1 VRFFT
6 SNDVYMKSKNL
17 IFSLLLVAMSLGTA
31 WAIRGQFG
39 HEHGAAW
46 AGALGSLSVLL
57 VSKRKDWL
65 AKALYATLAGALGWG
80 LGGIMSY
87 GLVVGYGRADDFG
100 NALYGLEM
108 LLVIGGLYG
117 FMGGGFFGLALS
129 DTKKNPIKWAP
140 LIVEMTLGGIL
151 FYYFLINQYGWK
163 VNPPRSEVWAV
174 CLGVAVA
181 LTWNLIRNKNY
192 VALRVAIFSSLGAG
206 FGFAF
211 GNFLQV
217 LGSVSE
223 IHFNFWNVMEYS
235 LGFFGG
241 IGLAYGTLTA
251 EWEPEEQENSVGKKQ
266 WFHLLML
273 VLIIPYIMWQQNFE
287 WERIQSTY
295 VKLLA
300 TDDQSVYHLVIYGS
314 LILTLVMGIYWVA
327 KFRKTAAFSFEEVR
341 KFFFGHWLLYILLS
355 YIVTGAIISTYRIE
369 QYLYLI
375 NFFIILLLINRANGE
390 FKPAPFSFKKA
401 VKIFGAI
408 ILFISLLAFI
418 LIQTHGE
425 LKGSHKRFG
434 EEPAVKDSI
443 AK

>member
-1 VRFFT
+1 
-6 SNDVYMKSKNL
+6 
-17 IFSLLLVAMSLGTA
+17 
-31 WAIRGQFG
+31 
-39 HEHGAAW
+39 
-46 AGALGSLSVLL
+46 
-57 VSKRKDWL
+57 
-65 AKALYATLAGALGWG
+65 
-80 LGGIMSY
+80 
-87 GLVVGYGRADDFG
+87 
-100 NALYGLEM
+100 
-108 LLVIGGLYG
+108 
-117 FMGGGFFGLALS
+117 MGGGFFGLALS

-140 LIVEMTLGGIL
+140 LIVEMALGGIL

-300 TDDQSVYHLVIYGS
+300 TDDQSVYNLVIYGS

-327 KFRKTAAFSFEEVR
+327 KFRKTVAFSFEEVR

-390 FKPAPFSFKKA
+390 FKPAPFSYVKVFK
-401 VKIFGAI
+401 VFGAI

>member
-1 VRFFT
+1 
-6 SNDVYMKSKNL
+6 MKSKNL

-108 LLVIGGLYG
+108 LFVIGGLYG
-117 FMGGGFFGLALS
+117 FMGGGFFGLVLS
-129 DTKKNPIKWAP
+129 DTKKNPVKWAP
-140 LIVEMTLGGIL
+140 LIAELALGGIL
-151 FYYFLINQYGWK
+151 FYYFLVNQFGWK

-174 CLGVAVA
+174 CLGVAAA
-181 LTWNLIRNKNY
+181 LTWYLVRNKNY
-192 VALRVAIFSSLGAG
+192 AALRVAIFTSMGAG
-206 FGFAF
+206 FGFGF

-241 IGLAYGTLTA
+241 IGLAYGTLTT
-251 EWEPEEQENSVGKKQ
+251 EWEPEEQENTGGKKQ
-266 WFHLLML
+266 LFHLIML
-273 VLIIPYIMWQQNFE
+273 VLIIPFIMWQQNFE

-295 VKLLA
+295 IKLLA
-300 TDDQSVYHLVIYGS
+300 TDNQSVYNLVIYGS
-314 LILTLVMGIYWVA
+314 LILTLAMGIYWVA
-327 KFRKTAAFSFEEVR
+327 KFRKTSAFSFGEVR

-375 NFFIILLLINRANGE
+375 NFFVILLLINRATAK
-390 FKPAPFSFKKA
+390 FKPEPFSFRKA
-401 VKIFGAI
+401 FKVFGAI
-408 ILFISLLAFI
+408 ILFISLLASI

>member
-1 VRFFT
+1 
-6 SNDVYMKSKNL
+6 MKSKNL
-17 IFSLLLVAMSLGTA
+17 IFSLLLVAMTLGTA

-108 LLVIGGLYG
+108 LFVIGGLYG
-117 FMGGGFFGLALS
+117 FMGGGFFGLVLS
-129 DTKKNPIKWAP
+129 DTKKTPVKWAP
-140 LIVEMTLGGIL
+140 LIAELTLGGIL
-151 FYYFLINQYGWK
+151 FYYFLVNQYGWK

-174 CLGVAVA
+174 CLGVAAA
-181 LTWNLIRNKNY
+181 LTWYLIRNKNY
-192 VALRVAIFSSLGAG
+192 AALRVAIFTSMGAG
-206 FGFAF
+206 FGFGF

-241 IGLAYGTLTA
+241 IGLAYGTLTT
-251 EWEPEEQENSVGKKQ
+251 EWEPEEQENTVGKKQ
-266 WFHLLML
+266 LFHLIML

-300 TDDQSVYHLVIYGS
+300 TDDQSVYNLVIYGS
-314 LILTLVMGIYWVA
+314 LILTLAMGVYWVA
-327 KFRKTAAFSFEEVR
+327 KFRNTTSFSYGEIK

-375 NFFIILLLINRANGE
+375 NFFVILLLINRANAE
-390 FKPAPFSFKKA
+390 FKPEPFSFGKA
-401 VKIFGAI
+401 FKVFGAI

>member
-1 VRFFT
+1 
-6 SNDVYMKSKNL
+6 MKSKNL

-100 NALYGLEM
+100 NTLYGLEM

-140 LIVEMTLGGIL
+140 LIVEMALGGIL

-235 LGFFGG
+235 LGFFS
-241 IGLAYGTLTA
+241 IIET
-251 EWEPEEQENSVGKKQ
+251 WKWISFCIV
-266 WFHLLML
+266 LM
-273 VLIIPYIMWQQNFE
+273 
-287 WERIQSTY
+287 
-295 VKLLA
+295 
-300 TDDQSVYHLVIYGS
+300 
-314 LILTLVMGIYWVA
+314 
-327 KFRKTAAFSFEEVR
+327 
-341 KFFFGHWLLYILLS
+341 
-355 YIVTGAIISTYRIE
+355 
-369 QYLYLI
+369 
-375 NFFIILLLINRANGE
+375 
-390 FKPAPFSFKKA
+390 
-401 VKIFGAI
+401 
-408 ILFISLLAFI
+408 
-418 LIQTHGE
+418 
-425 LKGSHKRFG
+425 
-434 EEPAVKDSI
+434 
-443 AK
+443 

>member
-1 VRFFT
+1 
-6 SNDVYMKSKNL
+6 MKSKNL
-17 IFSLLLVAMSLGTA
+17 IFSLLLVAMTLGTA

-108 LLVIGGLYG
+108 LFVIGGLYG
-117 FMGGGFFGLALS
+117 FMGGGFFGLVLS
-129 DTKKNPIKWAP
+129 DTKKNPVKWAP
-140 LIVEMTLGGIL
+140 LIAELTLGGIL
-151 FYYFLINQYGWK
+151 FYYFLVNQYGWK

-174 CLGVAVA
+174 CLGVAAA
-181 LTWNLIRNKNY
+181 LTWYLIRNKNY
-192 VALRVAIFSSLGAG
+192 AALRVAIFTSMGAG
-206 FGFAF
+206 FGFGF

-241 IGLAYGTLTA
+241 IGLAYGTLTT
-251 EWEPEEQENSVGKKQ
+251 EWEPEEQENTVGKKQ
-266 WFHLLML
+266 LFHLIML

-300 TDDQSVYHLVIYGS
+300 TDDQSVYNLVIYGS
-314 LILTLVMGIYWVA
+314 LILTLAMGVYWVA
-327 KFRKTAAFSFEEVR
+327 KFRNTTSFSYGEIK
-341 KFFFGHWLLYILLS
+341 KFFFSHWLLYILLS

-375 NFFIILLLINRANGE
+375 NFFVILLLINRANAE
-390 FKPAPFSFKKA
+390 FKPEPFSFGKA
-401 VKIFGAI
+401 FKVFGAI
-408 ILFISLLAFI
+408 ILFISLLALI

>member
-1 VRFFT
+1 
-6 SNDVYMKSKNL
+6 MKSKNL

-108 LLVIGGLYG
+108 LFVIGGLYG
-117 FMGGGFFGLALS
+117 FMGGGFFGLVLS

-140 LIVEMTLGGIL
+140 LIAELTLGGIL
-151 FYYFLINQYGWK
+151 FYYFLVNQYGWK

-174 CLGVAVA
+174 CLGVAAA
-181 LTWNLIRNKNY
+181 LTWYLVRNKNY
-192 VALRVAIFSSLGAG
+192 AALRVAIFTSMGAG
-206 FGFAF
+206 FGFGF

-235 LGFFGG
+235 LGFFVGV
-241 IGLAYGTLTA
+241 GLAYSTLTT
-251 EWEPEEQENSVGKKQ
+251 EWEPEEQENTGEKKQ
-266 WFHLLML
+266 LFHLIML

-300 TDDQSVYHLVIYGS
+300 TDDQSVYNLVIYGS
-314 LILTLVMGIYWVA
+314 LILTLAMGIYWVA
-327 KFRKTAAFSFEEVR
+327 KFRKTSAFSFEEVR
-341 KFFFGHWLLYILLS
+341 KFFFGHWLLYITLS

-375 NFFIILLLINRANGE
+375 NFFVILMLINRANAE
-390 FKPAPFSFKKA
+390 FKPELFSFGKA
-401 VKIFGAI
+401 FKVFGAI

>member
-1 VRFFT
+1 
-6 SNDVYMKSKNL
+6 MKSKNL
-17 IFSLLLVAMSLGTA
+17 IFSLLLVAMTLGTA

-65 AKALYATLAGALGWG
+65 ANALYATLAGALGWG

-108 LLVIGGLYG
+108 LFVIGGLYG
-117 FMGGGFFGLALS
+117 FMGGGFFGLVLS
-129 DTKKNPIKWAP
+129 DTKKNPVKWAP
-140 LIVEMTLGGIL
+140 LIAELTLGGIL
-151 FYYFLINQYGWK
+151 FYYFLVNQYGWK

-174 CLGVAVA
+174 CLGVAAA
-181 LTWNLIRNKNY
+181 LTWYLIRNKNY
-192 VALRVAIFSSLGAG
+192 AALRVAIFTSMGAG
-206 FGFAF
+206 FGFGF

-241 IGLAYGTLTA
+241 IGLAYGTLTT
-251 EWEPEEQENSVGKKQ
+251 EWEPEEQENTVGKKQ
-266 WFHLLML
+266 LFHLIML

-300 TDDQSVYHLVIYGS
+300 TDDQSVYNLVIYGS
-314 LILTLVMGIYWVA
+314 LILTLAMGVYWVA
-327 KFRKTAAFSFEEVR
+327 KFRNITSFSYGEIK

-355 YIVTGAIISTYRIE
+355 YIITGAIISTYRIE

-375 NFFIILLLINRANGE
+375 NFFIILLLINRASGE
-390 FKPAPFSFKKA
+390 FKPAPFSYVKVFK
-401 VKIFGAI
+401 VFGAI

-434 EEPAVKDSI
+434 EEPVVKDSI

>member
-1 VRFFT
+1 
-6 SNDVYMKSKNL
+6 
-17 IFSLLLVAMSLGTA
+17 
-31 WAIRGQFG
+31 
-39 HEHGAAW
+39 
-46 AGALGSLSVLL
+46 
-57 VSKRKDWL
+57 
-65 AKALYATLAGALGWG
+65 
-80 LGGIMSY
+80 MSY

-108 LLVIGGLYG
+108 LFVIGGLYG
-117 FMGGGFFGLALS
+117 FMGGGFFGLAVS
-129 DTKKNPIKWAP
+129 DTKKNPVNWAP

-174 CLGVAVA
+174 CLGVAAA

-192 VALRVAIFSSLGAG
+192 AALRVAIFTSMGAG

-217 LGSVSE
+217 LGTVSE

-251 EWEPEEQENSVGKKQ
+251 EWEPEEQESSVGKKQ

-295 VKLLA
+295 VKLDGTYQFKNVGTGKYTITVSYTGYLTASKDVQLA
-300 TDDQSVYHLVIYGS
+300 NATETI
-314 LILTLVMGIYWVA
+314 
-327 KFRKTAAFSFEEVR
+327 
-341 KFFFGHWLLYILLS
+341 
-355 YIVTGAIISTYRIE
+355 
-369 QYLYLI
+369 
-375 NFFIILLLINRANGE
+375 
-390 FKPAPFSFKKA
+390 
-401 VKIFGAI
+401 
-408 ILFISLLAFI
+408 
-418 LIQTHGE
+418 
-425 LKGSHKRFG
+425 
-434 EEPAVKDSI
+434 
-443 AK
+443 

>member
-1 VRFFT
+1 
-6 SNDVYMKSKNL
+6 MKSKNL
-17 IFSLLLVAMSLGTA
+17 IFSLLLVAMTLGTA

-108 LLVIGGLYG
+108 LFVIGGLYG
-117 FMGGGFFGLALS
+117 FMGGGFFGLVLS
-129 DTKKNPIKWAP
+129 DTKKNPVKWAP
-140 LIVEMTLGGIL
+140 LLVEMTLGGIL

-163 VNPPRSEVWAV
+163 VNPPRSEVWSV
-174 CLGVAVA
+174 CLGVAAA

-192 VALRVAIFSSLGAG
+192 AALRVAIFTSMGAG
-206 FGFAF
+206 FGFGF

-241 IGLAYGTLTA
+241 IGLAYGTLTT
-251 EWEPEEQENSVGKKQ
+251 EWEPEEQENIVGKKQ
-266 WFHLLML
+266 LFHLIML

-300 TDDQSVYHLVIYGS
+300 TDDQSVYNLVIYGS
-314 LILTLVMGIYWVA
+314 LLLTLVMGVYWVI
-327 KFRKTAAFSFEEVR
+327 KFRKTSAFSFGEVR

-375 NFFIILLLINRANGE
+375 NFFVILLLINRATAE
-390 FKPAPFSFKKA
+390 FKPEPFSFRKA
-401 VKIFGAI
+401 FKVFGAI

>member
-1 VRFFT
+1 
-6 SNDVYMKSKNL
+6 M
-17 IFSLLLVAMSLGTA
+17 
-31 WAIRGQFG
+31 
-39 HEHGAAW
+39 
-46 AGALGSLSVLL
+46 SVLL

-80 LGGIMSY
+80 RGGIMSY

-108 LLVIGGLYG
+108 LFVIGGLYG
-117 FMGGGFFGLALS
+117 FMGGGFFGLVLS
-129 DTKKNPIKWAP
+129 DTKKNPVKWAP
-140 LIVEMTLGGIL
+140 LIAELTLGGIL
-151 FYYFLINQYGWK
+151 FYYFLVNQFGWK

-174 CLGVAVA
+174 CLGVAAA
-181 LTWNLIRNKNY
+181 LTWYLVRNKNY
-192 VALRVAIFSSLGAG
+192 AALRVAIFTSMGAG
-206 FGFAF
+206 FGFGF

-241 IGLAYGTLTA
+241 VGLAYSTLTT
-251 EWEPEEQENSVGKKQ
+251 EWEPEEQENTGGKKQ
-266 WFHLLML
+266 LFHLIML

-300 TDDQSVYHLVIYGS
+300 TDNQSVYNLVIYGS
-314 LILTLVMGIYWVA
+314 LILTLAMGIYWVA
-327 KFRKTAAFSFEEVR
+327 KFRKTSAFSFGEVR
-341 KFFFGHWLLYILLS
+341 KFFFGHWLLYITLS
-355 YIVTGAIISTYRIE
+355 YVVTGAIISTYRIE

-375 NFFIILLLINRANGE
+375 NFFIILLLINKVSGE
-390 FKPAPFSFKKA
+390 FKPERFSFGKA
-401 VKIFGAI
+401 FKFFGAI

>member
-1 VRFFT
+1 
-6 SNDVYMKSKNL
+6 MKSKNL
-17 IFSLLLVAMSLGTA
+17 IFSLLLVAMTLGTA

-108 LLVIGGLYG
+108 LFVIGGLYG
-117 FMGGGFFGLALS
+117 FMGGGFFGLVLS
-129 DTKKNPIKWAP
+129 DTKKNPVKWAP
-140 LIVEMTLGGIL
+140 LIAELTLGGIL
-151 FYYFLINQYGWK
+151 FYYFLVNQYGWK

-174 CLGVAVA
+174 CLGVAAA
-181 LTWNLIRNKNY
+181 LTWYLIRNKNY
-192 VALRVAIFSSLGAG
+192 AALRVAIFTSMGAG

-241 IGLAYGTLTA
+241 IGLAYGTLTT
-251 EWEPEEQENSVGKKQ
+251 EWEQEEQENTVGKKQ
-266 WFHLLML
+266 LFHLIML

-300 TDDQSVYHLVIYGS
+300 TDNQSVYNLVIYGS
-314 LILTLVMGIYWVA
+314 LILTLAMGIYWVA
-327 KFRKTAAFSFEEVR
+327 KFRNITSFSYGEIK
-341 KFFFGHWLLYILLS
+341 KFFFGHWLLYIMLS

-375 NFFIILLLINRANGE
+375 NFFVILMLINRATAE
-390 FKPAPFSFKKA
+390 FKPVPFSFGKA
-401 VKIFGAI
+401 FKVFGAI
-408 ILFISLLAFI
+408 ILFVSLLAFI

>member
-1 VRFFT
+1 
-6 SNDVYMKSKNL
+6 MKSKNL

-100 NALYGLEM
+100 NAWYGLEM

-117 FMGGGFFGLALS
+117 FMGGGFFGLVLS

-140 LIVEMTLGGIL
+140 LIVEMALGGIL

-192 VALRVAIFSSLGAG
+192 VALRVAIFTSLGAG

-211 GNFLQV
+211 GNFFQV

-235 LGFFGG
+235 VGFFGG

-300 TDDQSVYHLVIYGS
+300 TDDQSVYNLVIYGS

-355 YIVTGAIISTYRIE
+355 YIITGAIISTYRIE

-375 NFFIILLLINRANGE
+375 NFFILLLLINRANGE
-390 FKPAPFSFKKA
+390 FKPAPFSYVKVFK
-401 VKIFGAI
+401 VFGAI